1 MDLGT
6 MVVTYSGDVGQFI
19 AASDQAKSAIS
30 STADSAQSSGSGI
43 LGGFGKAISGA
54 VGFASS
60 VGQTLIGVKA
70 FASTAIDLGS
80 ALLGPATSAETIQ
93 TAFTTLL
100 GSTSAANA
108 ELQKLDA
115 FASKTPFQT
124 MDIDQAASQLIGFGV
139 SAQDTIPDL
148 TAIGD
153 ALSAV
158 GKGSTANLGSVVDIF
173 GKIQTEGGLTVGTMQ
188 QMSRDGINAWAVLE
202 KETGKTKDQL
212 TTMIQQG
219 LFPAKTALDDLTK
232 GIEKNPLYAG
242 GMAKQSNTM
251 VGIISTLKSNWDQM
265 LVSFGSPIIKGLEGG
280 LASVGQALTS
290 PAFKSF
296 AGGVGQA
303 IANVFSDIGGFISN
317 DVIPAFHALQPVAQ
331 QFITY
336 FQSDQFAGIV
346 ADFQTVGNQ
355 INRIAGD
362 FQQAA
367 GPANNLVNG
376 ALSSLPGILE
386 GIFQAADDVIFPLGQ
401 FLIWMQGASPWAEV
415 VKDGL
420 IGIGV
425 AMASIKVGSLLAM
438 LPELIA
444 TYGFWAGAAWGVVV
458 AEWATLAPMLL
469 VAAGIAIAV
478 GLIVL
483 AVTHWGE
490 IAHWIQGVWSNVTS
504 GIGGAFSAIG
514 TKAHDATTGI
524 GNAFSNLGTSM
535 HDKGKDIVQTVQN
548 IGTGAVEAGKWMYA
562 HNVYWKAS
570 VDDITAGV
578 TKAKVWI
585 SNEWTTITT
594 WIGNQWLKWS
604 TLART
609 YFALVEFVIEQKII
623 SIVSSITAKWTQIH
637 NWITDKWNGLKGLAQ
652 DALNGVFFV
661 FDTIWSRISS
671 PLTTA
676 SNNTKSWFENLASD
690 AFGFGQGIIQ
700 GIING
705 IGSMFSNLGSIASQG
720 AGIIAKYLGFH
731 SPAKA
736 GPGAELDV
744 WGPNLVKGFASG
756 IDRSAPIL
764 TASVNHLMSVGT
776 YPIRPSATA
785 VASSV
790 VASGGNNGS
799 NSSGNNT
806 FIFEVDGQQLARI
819 TQPHVDGLV
828 RLKMGPR
835 GRVA

>member
-1 MDLGT
+1 MDLGE
-6 MVVTYSGDVGQFI
+6 MIVTYKGDI
-19 AASDQAKSAIS
+19 SDWASKTNQMKAGLS
-30 STADSAQSSGSGI
+30 SIGDSAQSSGSGI

-60 VGQTLIGVKA
+60 VGQTIIGVKA
-70 FASTAIDLGS
+70 FASTAIGLGQ
-80 ALLGPATSAETIQ
+80 ALLGPATSAETMQ

-100 GSTSAANA
+100 GSTQAANA

-202 KETGKTKDQL
+202 QETGKTKDQL

-219 LFPAKTALDDLTK
+219 LFPAKTAMDDLTK

-296 AGGVGQA
+296 AGGVGQG

-317 DVIPAFHALQPVAQ
+317 DVVPAFHTLQPVVQ
-331 QFITY
+331 QFVAY

-376 ALSSLPGILE
+376 ALSSLPGVLE

-401 FLIWMQGASPWAEV
+401 FLIWMQGADPWTQV
-415 VKDGL
+415 IKDGL

-425 AMASIKVGSLLAM
+425 AMASIKIGSLLAM

-444 TYGFWAGAAWGVVV
+444 TYGFWAGAAWDVAV
-458 AEWATLAPMLL
+458 AEFATIAPMLL
-469 VAAGIAIAV
+469 VGVAIAATV
-478 GLIVL
+478 AIIVL

-490 IAHWIQGVWSNVTS
+490 IAHWLQGVWSNVTS
-504 GIGGAFSAIG
+504 GIGNAFSALG
-514 TKAHDATTGI
+514 TKAHEVTTGI
-524 GNAFSNLGTSM
+524 GDKFSGLGTSM
-535 HDKGKDIVQTVQN
+535 HDKGKDIMQTMQN
-548 IGTGAVEAGKWMYA
+548 IGQGAVDAGKWMYA
-562 HNVYWKAS
+562 HNTYWKAS

-578 TKAKVWI
+578 T
-585 SNEWTTITT
+585 
-594 WIGNQWLKWS
+594 
-604 TLART
+604 
-609 YFALVEFVIEQKII
+609 
-623 SIVSSITAKWTQIH
+623 TAK
-637 NWITDKWNGLKGLAQ
+637 NWITDKWTALTGWISGQWLHWSTLARIYFTMISAEIQARIWEAITYVTNRWTQVHNWITGKWNELKGIAQ
-652 DALNGVFFV
+652 GAWDGVVSV
-661 FDTIWSRISS
+661 FDSIWGRISS

-676 SNNTKSWFENLASD
+676 SNNTQNWFENLASG
-690 AFGFGQGIIQ
+690 AEQWGANIIQ

-705 IGSMFSNLGSIASQG
+705 IGSMLGNLGNSAAS
-720 AGIIAKYLGFH
+720 AAATVANFLGFH
-731 SPAKA
+731 SPAKK
-736 GPGAELDV
+736 GEGSQLDV

-764 TASVNHLMSVGT
+764 QASVSHLMSVGT

-790 VASGGNNGS
+790 AMQQSAGNSASGNH
-799 NSSGNNT
+799 T
-806 FIFEVDGQQLARI
+806 TIVQFDTTEVARMVQTRTNQLALLKLGPKARI
-819 TQPHVDGLV
+819 
-828 RLKMGPR
+828 
-835 GRVA
+835 A

>member
-1 MDLGT
+1 MDLGS
-6 MVVTYSGDVGQFI
+6 MVVTYAANVGQLI
-19 AASDQAKSAIS
+19 SASDQAKSAIS

-80 ALLGPATSAETIQ
+80 ALLEPAEKAETMQ

-115 FASKTPFQT
+115 FASHTPFQT

-173 GKIQTEGGLTVGTMQ
+173 GKIQTEGGLTIGTMQ

-212 TTMIQQG
+212 TKMIQGG

-280 LASVGQALTS
+280 LANVGQALTS

-296 AGGVGQA
+296 AGGVGQG

-317 DVIPAFHALQPVAQ
+317 DVVPAFHQLQPVVQ
-331 QFITY
+331 QFVSY

-376 ALSSLPGILE
+376 ALSSLPSILE

-401 FLIWMQGASPWAEV
+401 FLIWMQGADPWAEV

-420 IGIGV
+420 IGISV
-425 AMASIKVGSLLAM
+425 AFAAIKIGSFLAM
-438 LPELIA
+438 IPELISM
-444 TYGFWAGAAWGVVV
+444 YGFWAAAAWSVAVPMIATAAPFILVGAIIAVVV
-458 AEWATLAPMLL
+458 G
-469 VAAGIAIAV
+469 GII
-478 GLIVL
+478 L
-483 AVTHWGE
+483 AVQHWAQISQWFGG
-490 IAHWIQGVWSNVTS
+490 IWKTVSG
-504 GIGGAFSAIG
+504 GIGNAFSAISG
-514 TKAHDATTGI
+514 KAHDATTSI
-524 GNAFSNLGTSM
+524 GDKFSSLGTTL
-535 HDKGKDIVQTVQN
+535 HDKGKDIQQTMQN
-548 IGTGAVEAGKWMYA
+548 IGQGAVDAGKWMYA

-570 VDDITAGV
+570 VDDITSGV
-578 TKAKVWI
+578 TKAKTWI
-585 SNEWTTITT
+585 NNEWATVTT

-604 TLART
+604 TIART
-609 YFALVEFVIEQKII
+609 YFALVQFVIEQKIT
-623 SIVSSITAKWTQIH
+623 SIVLTITQKWLYIH
-637 NWITDKWNGLKGLAQ
+637 NWITEKWNGLKGIAQ

-661 FDTIWSRISS
+661 FDSIWSRISS

-676 SNNTKSWFENLASD
+676 SNNTKNIFTGLAAD
-690 AFGFGQGIIQ
+690 AFGFGQGIINGVIG
-700 GIING
+700 GIE
-705 IGSMFSNLGSIASQG
+705 SMLGNLGSMASSAAQTV
-720 AGIIAKYLGFH
+720 KNFLGFH
-731 SPAKA
+731 SPAKM

-790 VASGGNNGS
+790 AMQQAMQSTGGNH
-799 NSSGNNT
+799 T
-806 FIFEVDGQQLARI
+806 TIVQFDTTEVARMVQ
-819 TQPHVDGLV
+819 TRADELV
-828 RLKMGPR
+828 RLKLGPR